1 MFGTLGLPEILVI
14 MILALLIFGPKRL
27 PEIGRTIG
35 KGVAQFRR
43 ASSDLRR
50 TIESEIQNLDS
61 PERPAPR
68 DAVARRAPGPQAPA
82 VTEGSDP
89 PAAPPAPPSD
99 PQA

>member
-1 MFGTLGLPEILVI
+1 MFGTLGFPEIILI

-43 ASSDLRR
+43 ASTDLRR
-50 TIESEIQNLDS
+50 TIESEIQNLEE

-68 DAVARRAPGPQAPA
+68 EAVARRPPG
-82 VTEGSDP
+82 P
-89 PAAPPAPPSD
+89 PAAAAPQVPPAPVAP
-99 PQA
+99 PVEPEA